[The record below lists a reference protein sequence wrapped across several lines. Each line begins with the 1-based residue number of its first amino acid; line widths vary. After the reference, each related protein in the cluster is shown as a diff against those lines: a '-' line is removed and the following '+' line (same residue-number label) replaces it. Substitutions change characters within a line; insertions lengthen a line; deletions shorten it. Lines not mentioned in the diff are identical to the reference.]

1 MQRSPGKKL
10 LLIVGLV
17 AVAAIAV
24 GVWRHGADGKDA
36 QKQPGKA
43 SSAAAGTPVT
53 TAVATRGEID
63 LSLKIIGRAEAYSTV
78 NIRSRVNG
86 QLEKLA
92 FTPGAHVKK
101 GDLLAQVDPRPLK
114 AALDEAQGKV
124 ASDQAQLTKAEADLA
139 RYQNMLGKGFV
150 SRADFD
156 LYKAN
161 LGVAR
166 ASLESDRAAAR
177 AAQVQL
183 DFTTISAPFDGVTGA
198 PLAYPGAT
206 LIADTTDIV
215 VLNEVDPIRVAFAI
229 PEDSLSAVRAS
240 QRRGTLPVEA
250 KVPGDTGA
258 PLKGELEFVD
268 NAVDATT
275 GTIIL
280 KGRFANADG
289 RLTSGQFA
297 EVTLPT
303 TRLTDA
309 VSIPVIALQSSTAGT
324 FVFVVKADHT
334 VEQRNVTTGATTAA
348 RVVIDKGLAEGERVV
363 TEGQMLLVDGARVRI
378 DKG

>member
-10 LLIVGLV
+10 LLIAGLV
-17 AVAAIAV
+17 VVAAIGA
-24 GVWRHGADGKDA
+24 GVWRHAADGKDA
-36 QKQPGKA
+36 QKQPTKGA
-43 SSAAAGTPVT
+43 SPAGTPVN

-86 QLEKLA
+86 QLETLA

-101 GDLLAQVDPRPLK
+101 GALLAQVDPRPLK

-166 ASLESDRAAAR
+166 AALESDRAAAR

-206 LIADTTDIV
+206 LTADTTDIV

-240 QRRGTLPVEA
+240 QRRGALPVEA
-250 KVPGDTGA
+250 KIPGDNGE
-258 PLKGELEFVD
+258 PMKGELEFVD

-275 GTIIL
+275 GTIVL

-289 RLTSGQFA
+289 RLTPGQFA
-297 EVTLPT
+297 QVTLPT
-303 TRLTDA
+303 TRLADA
-309 VSIPVIALQSSTAGT
+309 VSIPVIALQSSTSGT
-324 FVFVVKADHT
+324 FVFVVKPDQT
-334 VEQRNVTTGATTAA
+334 VEQRTVTTGASTAA

>member
-10 LLIVGLV
+10 VLIIGLV
-17 AVAAIAV
+17 VVAAVGV
-24 GVWRHGADGKDA
+24 GVWRHVAGGKDA
-36 QKQPGKA
+36 PTSLSGKQAP
-43 SSAAAGTPVT
+43 AGTPVT
-53 TAVATRGEID
+53 TAVAQRGEID

-78 NIRSRVNG
+78 NVRSRVSG

-92 FTPGAHVKK
+92 FTPGTHVKK
-101 GDLLAQVDPRPLK
+101 GDLLAQVDQRPLR

-124 ASDQAQLTKAEADLA
+124 ASDEAQLAKADADLG

-166 ASLESDRAAAR
+166 AALVSDRAAAR
-177 AAQVQL
+177 AAQTQL
-183 DFTTISAPFDGVTGA
+183 DFTTIAAPFDGVTGA

-206 LIADTTDIV
+206 LTADTTDIV
-215 VLNEVDPIRVAFAI
+215 VLNQVDPIRIAFAI
-229 PEDSLSAVRAS
+229 PEDSLAAVRNSA
-240 QRRGTLPVEA
+240 RGGALPVQA
-250 KVPGDTGA
+250 KIPGDTGE
-258 PLKGELEFVD
+258 PLKGELEFID
-268 NAVDATT
+268 NAVDVTT

-289 RLTSGQFA
+289 RLTPGQFA

-309 VSIPVIALQSSTAGT
+309 VSIPVIALQSSSAGT
-324 FVFVVKADHT
+324 FVFVVKADKT
-334 VEQRNVTTGATTAA
+334 VEQRPITTGATAA
-348 RVVIDKGLAEGERVV
+348 DRVVVDKGLKAGERVV
-363 TEGQMLLVDGARVRI
+363 TEGQLLLVDGARVR
-378 DKG
+378 

>member
-1 MQRSPGKKL
+1 MQRSPGKKF
-10 LLIVGLV
+10 LLIAGLV
-17 AVAAIAV
+17 AVAAVGV

-36 QKQPGKA
+36 QQPGKGA
-43 SSAAAGTPVT
+43 SASAGTPVT

-86 QLEKLA
+86 QLETLA
-92 FTPGAHVKK
+92 FTPGSHVKK
-101 GDLLAQVDPRPLK
+101 GALLAQVDPRPLK

-166 ASLESDRAAAR
+166 AALESDRAAAR

-206 LIADTTDIV
+206 LTADTTDIV

-229 PEDSLSAVRAS
+229 PEDSLAAVRAS
-240 QRRGTLPVEA
+240 QRRGALPVEA
-250 KVPGDTGA
+250 KIPGDTGE

-275 GTIIL
+275 GTIVL
-280 KGRFANADG
+280 KGRFGNGDG
-289 RLTSGQFA
+289 RLTPGQFA

-324 FVFVVKADHT
+324 FVFVVKPDQT
-334 VEQRNVTTGATTAA
+334 VEQRSVSTGASTAA